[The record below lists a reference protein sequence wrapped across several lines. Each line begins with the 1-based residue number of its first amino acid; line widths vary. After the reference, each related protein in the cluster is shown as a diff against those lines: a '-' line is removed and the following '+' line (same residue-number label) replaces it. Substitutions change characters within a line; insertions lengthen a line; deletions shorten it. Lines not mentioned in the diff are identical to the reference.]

1 MENNTVIEQLKK
13 LRLAGIIETLKI
25 RVDQANQD
33 GLSHQEWLSLLLQD
47 EIQRR
52 DNQTLQRRLTS
63 AKFEQLQTFE
73 GLELN
78 NYHTSIQHKIRDLMC
93 GQYLNQKQ
101 NIIIMGPTGTGKTH
115 LAQALGHHACR
126 QGKSVRFIRAT
137 SLWRELYASRADNRW
152 EQVFKKFKTPD
163 LLIIDDFGLTAM
175 APLQAEEIYELIA
188 ERHLSGSFVFT
199 SNRRIEKWV
208 ELFPE
213 PIMGNA
219 ALDRLANNA
228 HQLVLDCESY
238 RRKTRPISNANKKE
252 DKTMRT

>member
-1 MENNTVIEQLKK
+1 MESNTLTEQLKK
-13 LRLAGIIETLKI
+13 LRLTGIVETLNI

-52 DNQTLQRRLTS
+52 DNQMLQRRLS
-63 AKFEQLQTFE
+63 AAKFDQLQTFE

-78 NYHTSIQHKIRDLMC
+78 NYPINIQHKIRDLMC
-93 GQYLNQKQ
+93 GNYLAQKQ

-115 LAQALGHHACR
+115 LAQALGHQACR
-126 QGKSVRFIRAT
+126 QGKKVRFIRAA

-152 EQVFKKFKTPD
+152 EQVFKKLSIPE
-163 LLIIDDFGLTAM
+163 LLIIDDFGLKGMNA
-175 APLQAEEIYELIA
+175 LQAEEIYELIA
-188 ERHLSGSFVFT
+188 ERHLKGSFIFT
-199 SNRRIEKWV
+199 SNRKIEGWV

-213 PIMGNA
+213 AIMGNA

-228 HQLVLDCESY
+228 HQLVLECESY
-238 RRKTRPISNANKKE
+238 RKKSRPTITKKGE
-252 DKTMRT
+252 DKK